1 MKYQVQYGANQYRNM
16 IEDEDSFQVVDQTKN
31 QRTQR
36 SKIRMGQVSFTN
48 HLIFVH
54 LILFLHIAN

>member
-36 SKIRMGQVSFTN
+36 SKIRMGQVNF
-48 HLIFVH
+48 LFI
-54 LILFLHIAN
+54 LLLFLIN